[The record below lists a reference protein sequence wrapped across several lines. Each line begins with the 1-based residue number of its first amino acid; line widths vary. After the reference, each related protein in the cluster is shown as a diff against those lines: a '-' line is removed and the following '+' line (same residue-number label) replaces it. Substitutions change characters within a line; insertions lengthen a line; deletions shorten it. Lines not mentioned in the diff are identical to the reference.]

1 MGLVMWLLCNM
12 ADMMVAGDQIGGSG
26 ASCSHLTGGSAGWS
40 VCGEASGHQP
50 SVEGLCSPVSSRVGN
65 DGLSLSE
72 GGRCD
77 SVSPPRSHPQ
87 PEAMQ
92 LEIFPRKPR
101 LCPSGRIRN
110 TPRSG
115 RKMIHGGEK
124 DTRRRMARERRG
136 AGSSL
141 VSMETPYYKTI
152 Y

>member
-1 MGLVMWLLCNM
+1 MVTKYLERQGGFGGQRDLGLVMWLLCNM

-87 PEAMQ
+87 PEASWKSFRESRGCAQ
-92 LEIFPRKPR
+92 AEESEIPQEADKR
-101 LCPSGRIRN
+101 
-110 TPRSG
+110 
-115 RKMIHGGEK
+115 
-124 DTRRRMARERRG
+124 
-136 AGSSL
+136 
-141 VSMETPYYKTI
+141 
-152 Y
+152 